1 MSQLIINLVTNAIK
15 FTEEGSIR
23 FGYQLWESGQLYFY
37 VRDTGCG
44 IPRDKQDAV
53 FGRFVKLNS
62 FAQGTGLGLSICQM
76 LVEHM
81 GGEIGLQSE
90 TGEGATFWFTLPFIA
105 PAEKFQ
111 AEKKIEPMRI
121 EQKTLTI
128 LVAEDNGSNFKLIES
143 ILGKDYHLLHAW
155 NGKEAIELYREYEPQ
170 LILMDINMPVMDG
183 YEATR
188 EIRKFSLQVPII
200 AVTAFAYASDEQK
213 AMDNGFN
220 AYMSKPINAGQLR
233 PKITSILQRHV
244 VFM

>member
-1 MSQLIINLVTNAIK
+1 
-15 FTEEGSIR
+15 
-23 FGYQLWESGQLYFY
+23 
-37 VRDTGCG
+37 
-44 IPRDKQDAV
+44 
-53 FGRFVKLNS
+53 
-62 FAQGTGLGLSICQM
+62 
-76 LVEHM
+76 
-81 GGEIGLQSE
+81 
-90 TGEGATFWFTLPFIA
+90 
-105 PAEKFQ
+105 
-111 AEKKIEPMRI
+111 MRI

-213 AMDNGFN
+213 AMENGFN

-233 PKITSILQRHV
+233 TKITSILKRHV

>member
-1 MSQLIINLVTNAIK
+1 
-15 FTEEGSIR
+15 
-23 FGYQLWESGQLYFY
+23 
-37 VRDTGCG
+37 
-44 IPRDKQDAV
+44 
-53 FGRFVKLNS
+53 
-62 FAQGTGLGLSICQM
+62 
-76 LVEHM
+76 
-81 GGEIGLQSE
+81 
-90 TGEGATFWFTLPFIA
+90 
-105 PAEKFQ
+105 
-111 AEKKIEPMRI
+111 MRI

-220 AYMSKPINAGQLR
+220 AYMSKPINAPQLR
-233 PKITSILQRHV
+233 ANITSILPRHV
-244 VFM
+244 VFICPLGKILFFYSFLLNSFVTSL

>member
-90 TGEGATFWFTLPFIA
+90 TGEGATFWFTLH
-105 PAEKFQ
+105 
-111 AEKKIEPMRI
+111 
-121 EQKTLTI
+121 
-128 LVAEDNGSNFKLIES
+128 FKLIES

-213 AMDNGFN
+213 AMENGFN

-233 PKITSILQRHV
+233 TKITSILQRHV